1 MLTSPRDPLGACA
14 GHPITPK
21 YIKSVPVTASG
32 SSSPTGKAAG
42 GWPGKVAA
50 DSRNCQDVPHILC
63 HDAALTSHASQPN
76 QWVFIAQPD
85 PASWCLRTGNRL
97 FIINVQVQMMRDVH
111 NCVRLLLSLLF
122 LQACEVEP
130 QQAQTQALPATTS
143 PCCRLR
149 WKAAGASA
157 WLRRSALGSAAA
169 HALWQGGAGCARR
182 RIKDSGCHTALQ
194 EQCAMWLCIIQCGT
208 GGGSSAGTSGADH
221 HTTVCGSGRHRIQHT
236 AVRHSGQPE
245 QRSASTI
252 SGWGGCSLTRR
263 CDHRGP
269 HLGLGNDALVG
280 SR

>member
-111 NCVRLLLSLLF
+111 NCVRLLMSLLF

-169 HALWQGGAGCARR
+169 HALWQGGAVQAVPEGESRTAVATPLRRSSAR
-182 RIKDSGCHTALQ
+182 
-194 EQCAMWLCIIQCGT
+194 CGT
-208 GGGSSAGTSGADH
+208 ASSSAAQVVAAAPAH
-221 HTTVCGSGRHRIQHT
+221 QARITTQLCAEVAGIASNTLLCGT
-236 AVRHSGQPE
+236 AVSQSNAAPAPSRV
-245 QRSASTI
+245 
-252 SGWGGCSLTRR
+252 GGVV
-263 CDHRGP
+263 
-269 HLGLGNDALVG
+269 A
-280 SR
+280 

>member
-111 NCVRLLLSLLF
+111 NCVRLLLPLLF

-169 HALWQGGAGCARR
+169 HALWQGGAVQAVPEGESRTHRSCQA
-182 RIKDSGCHTALQ
+182 I
-194 EQCAMWLCIIQCGT
+194 QCAGT
-208 GGGSSAGTSGADH
+208 GDGSSAGTSGDH
-221 HTTVCGSGRHRIQHT
+221 HTTVWKRQASRSNTLLCGT
-236 AVRHSGQPE
+236 AVSQSKR
-245 QRSASTI
+245 
-252 SGWGGCSLTRR
+252 L
-263 CDHRGP
+263 RGAMQCQH
-269 HLGLGNDALVG
+269 HLGLGG
-280 SR
+280 W

>member
-63 HDAALTSHASQPN
+63 HDAALTSHTSQPN

-97 FIINVQVQMMRDVH
+97 FIINVQVRMMRDVH

-130 QQAQTQALPATTS
+130 QQAQTQALPATS

-169 HALWQGGAGCARR
+169 HALWQGGAVQAVPEGESRTAVATQLRR
-182 RIKDSGCHTALQ
+182 SSG
-194 EQCAMWLCIIQCGT
+194 AMWHCIIQCGTGT

-221 HTTVCGSGRHRIQHT
+221 HTTAVRKWQASHSNTLLCGT
-236 AVRHSGQPE
+236 AVSQSNAAPAP
-245 QRSASTI
+245 S
-252 SGWGGCSLTRR
+252 
-263 CDHRGP
+263 
-269 HLGLGNDALVG
+269 LVG
-280 SR
+280 GVVA